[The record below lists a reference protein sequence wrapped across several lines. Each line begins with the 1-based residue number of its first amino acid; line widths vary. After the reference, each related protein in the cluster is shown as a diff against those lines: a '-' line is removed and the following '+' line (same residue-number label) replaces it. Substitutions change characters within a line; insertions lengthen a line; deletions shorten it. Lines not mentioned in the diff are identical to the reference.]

1 MPRPERRDRPGGA
14 TVEVKRAST
23 RTGVILEV
31 DSTSSRMDRV
41 ILSDAFDLAG
51 RASNRLVHDPGWW
64 VAVVAAAY
72 VNFGLLCVVQ
82 RVPERLDRHIELIVE
97 SASFGCTHPEWPM
110 VTLAPGA
117 PALDLRGEAAL
128 RLGPTDGDLAAYAAA
143 LPTIEGKPNRSD
155 LRRMFDMGV
164 IGWESGDNRGG
175 RRRLVAA
182 RS

>member
-1 MPRPERRDRPGGA
+1 MRPERRNRPGGA
-14 TVEVKRAST
+14 TIEVKREST
-23 RTGVILEV
+23 RIGVILEV
-31 DSTSSRMDRV
+31 DSTSARMDRV

-82 RVPERLDRHIELIVE
+82 RVPERLDRHIEVIVQP
-97 SASFGCTHPEWPM
+97 SSFGCEHPEWPM

-128 RLGPTDGDLAAYAAA
+128 RLGPTDGDLISYAAA
-143 LPTIEGKPNRSD
+143 LPTIEGKPTLAD

-164 IGWESGDNRGG
+164 LGWEPGENRGG
-175 RRRLVAA
+175 RRKIVVAP
-182 RS
+182 